1 MRGTANNTS
10 TAKLTSLTDV
20 SLLLRS
26 SLGAAFVTQARM
38 VSRPMQR
45 QDCTLR
51 PVVLR
56 TDLPSPIIP
65 CCYLL
70 LCPNTTLCSRSE
82 LNFAVA
88 IYCTTKT
95 VRMRRVCLPAWFRA
109 RQHSNNG
116 FGHLSKGPETASQ
129 SVAVQSIPC
138 TWDRGGSNSQVVTEH
153 VWLHYC
159 YFEALTGRW
168 YLFGFMH
175 VYCACCQ
182 CCDLYKGG
190 LAKLPRSLTS
200 TRVEV
205 PSTAGS

>member
-70 LCPNTTLCSRSE
+70 LCPKTTLCSRSE

-88 IYCTTKT
+88 IYPQDRSHAGT
-95 VRMRRVCLPAWFRA
+95 LSAWFRA

-116 FGHLSKGPETASQ
+116 FGGSSIFSLHVVQGPETASQ
-129 SVAVQSIPC
+129 SVAVEGIHSIWEC
-138 TWDRGGSNSQVVTEH
+138 TVLTHESTYSFIGRISVASMFTLRPDTEYAGLLLEME
-153 VWLHYC
+153 VRAELERC
-159 YFEALTGRW
+159 FEGK
-168 YLFGFMH
+168 
-175 VYCACCQ
+175 VI
-182 CCDLYKGG
+182 
-190 LAKLPRSLTS
+190 
-200 TRVEV
+200 
-205 PSTAGS
+205 

>member
-20 SLLLRS
+20 SSLLRS
-26 SLGAAFVTQARM
+26 GRYVRCTNKNGA
-38 VSRPMQR
+38 SRPVQR

-70 LCPNTTLCSRSE
+70 LCPKTTLCSRSE

-88 IYCTTKT
+88 IYPQDRSHAGT
-95 VRMRRVCLPAWFRA
+95 LSAWFRA

-116 FGHLSKGPETASQ
+116 FGGSSIFSLHVVQGPETASQ

-182 CCDLYKGG
+182 C
-190 LAKLPRSLTS
+190 
-200 TRVEV
+200 
-205 PSTAGS
+205 